1 MFLQRHGF
9 TDSLRAIAAGD
20 GTILLIGAGELY
32 GLS

>member
-1 MFLQRHGF
+1 MFSSGTGF
-9 TDSLRAIAAGD
+9 SDSLRTLAAGD